1 MFYVTNER
9 LCLGYFRRELNG
21 WLVEEVMSLEEEG
34 VRQLVVA
41 VAVQVVQLLLEGV
54 VEVEVLQER
63 QVREL

>member
-1 MFYVTNER
+1 M
-9 LCLGYFRRELNG
+9 LGVQG
-21 WLVEEVMSLEEEG
+21 VQQAQEEEG
-34 VRQLVVA
+34 VVA